1 MAGANREA
9 TERYADE
16 QSAEAAA
23 AEFAP
28 VVVNRPAWPES
39 DTLRVVAF
47 NAQWGLK
54 LDEIIARLRRP
65 PLKGAGLLLLSEIDC
80 NVRRSHNRD
89 VAAEIAEALGMSFV
103 YVPEFAPRS
112 QMPSPIT
119 FLGNAILSGYPL
131 TQVHTVALPNYRM
144 PRRLRRMAGMP
155 HGGVATI
162 KPNAQEITVS
172 MAHLNSRTG
181 PGGRE
186 TQIIKYL
193 KGLPE
198 IGPTIIGGDFNTT
211 TVALV
216 EPREVIKAMMLQALR
231 PGRFRRPISHEP
243 LFGRLAAA
251 GFEIKAA
258 NAMGKG
264 TFALSGAVPR
274 WMRPKLDWLALRG
287 VEAVPGSAAVV
298 AAKTGTFGRRI
309 SDHDFVTCVVR
320 V

>member
-1 MAGANREA
+1 VARGNREA
-9 TERYADE
+9 AEGYVDE
-16 QSAEAAA
+16 QSAGSAA
-23 AEFAP
+23 AEFPP
-28 VVVNRPAWPES
+28 VILNRPAWPET

-54 LDEIIARLRRP
+54 LDEIIARLQRP
-65 PLKGAGLLLLSEIDC
+65 PLKSAGLILLAEIDC

-89 VAAEIAEALGMSFV
+89 VAAEIAEALEMSFA

-112 QMPSPIT
+112 QMPRPIT

-131 TQVHTVALPNYRM
+131 TEVRTVALPNYRM
-144 PRRLRRMAGMP
+144 PRRLRRMAGLP

-162 KPNAQEITVS
+162 KPNRKEITVS

-181 PGGRE
+181 PAGRD
-186 TQIIKYL
+186 TQIIQYL

-198 IGPTIIGGDFNTT
+198 AGPTIIGGDFNTT
-211 TVALV
+211 TIALM
-216 EPREVIKAMMLQALR
+216 EPREVVKAMMLQALR
-231 PGRFRRPISHEP
+231 PGRFRKPIRYEP
-243 LFGRLAAA
+243 LFERLAAA
-251 GFEIKAA
+251 GFRIEGA
-258 NAMGKG
+258 NVMGKG

-287 VEAVPGSAAVV
+287 LEAVPGSAEVV

>member
-1 MAGANREA
+1 VAGANREA
-9 TERYADE
+9 VEGNVDE
-16 QSAEAAA
+16 QSAAVAA
-23 AEFAP
+23 AEFPP

-65 PLKGAGLLLLSEIDC
+65 PLKGAGLILLAEIDC

-103 YVPEFAPRS
+103 YVPEFAPRN
-112 QMPSPIT
+112 QMPRPIT

-131 TQVHTVALPNYRM
+131 TEVRTVALPNYRM
-144 PRRLRRMAGMP
+144 PRRLRRVAGLP

-162 KPNAQEITVS
+162 KPNGREITVG

-181 PGGRE
+181 PAGRE
-186 TQIIKYL
+186 SQIIQYL

-198 IGPTIIGGDFNTT
+198 AGATIIGGDFNTT
-211 TVALV
+211 TVALM

-231 PGRFRRPISHEP
+231 PGRFRKPISYEP

-251 GFEIKAA
+251 GFRIEGT
-258 NAMGKG
+258 NVMGKG

-298 AAKTGTFGRRI
+298 AAKTGRFGRRI
-309 SDHDFVTCVVR
+309 SDHDFITCLVR